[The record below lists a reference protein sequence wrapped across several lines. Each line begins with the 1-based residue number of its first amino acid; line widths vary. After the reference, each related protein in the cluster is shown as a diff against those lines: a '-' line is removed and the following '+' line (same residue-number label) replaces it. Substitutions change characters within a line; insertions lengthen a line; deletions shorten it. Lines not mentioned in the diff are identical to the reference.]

1 MARRDPHEARMLG
14 LWTAGWLAVLLL
26 AGLLWLGNLAV
37 QWPVLLIPVLW
48 AVIAIRPRGP
58 RP

>member
-1 MARRDPHEARMLG
+1 VARRDPHEARMLG
-14 LWTAGWLAVLLL
+14 LWTAGWLALFLL